1 MRVRLAI
8 VAAAVVTLAGI
19 GAQSAEARALSARP
33 AMTAESH
40 VVSLAALTPALTRDG
55 GGSIADIPWSE
66 RAYTA
71 ATGDSV
77 DVSVSTSYPGADD
90 IGQRWADFFAAL
102 LHGPELALLK
112 VYVAPL
118 DETQS
123 ICGSSAVGCYG
134 DDQLVLVNEPALG
147 FDPEEVARHEYG
159 HHIEKNRLNSPWP
172 AIDWGPKRW
181 ATAAGICARVRSESI
196 FPGDEFLLYR
206 LNPGEAFAETYR
218 FLIDTQLGQTQPAW
232 PLVDR
237 SFYPDQAELDA
248 VAQDVTDPWTG
259 PTSEVFHA
267 RLSGAS
273 VWEKR
278 VATPLDGTIT
288 MSVSGGRG
296 SATRIELLA
305 PDGRKVLAATRSVH
319 GGRLTVGAQV
329 CGQRSVIALVT
340 ASGAPG
346 RHVEVRVSVP

>member
-1 MRVRLAI
+1 MQVRIAI
-8 VAAAVVTLAGI
+8 AAAAVVTLAGI
-19 GAQSAEARALSARP
+19 GGQSAEARGLGASS
-33 AMTAESH
+33 TAATASH
-40 VVSLAALTPALTRDG
+40 LTSLTALTPALTLDG
-55 GGSIADIPWSE
+55 EGSIAAIPWSQ
-66 RAYTA
+66 RVYTA

-77 DVSVSTSYPGADD
+77 DVSVSTSYPAAAD

-102 LHGPELALLK
+102 LHGPELASLK

-159 HHIEKNRLNSPWP
+159 HHIAQNRLNSPWP
-172 AIDWGPKRW
+172 AIDWGPKHW
-181 ATAAGICARVRSESI
+181 ATAADICARVHSGDV

-218 FLIDTQLGQTQPAW
+218 FLMDKEAGQAQPAW

-248 VAQDVTDPWTG
+248 VEQDVTDPWTG
-259 PTSEVFHA
+259 PTTIVFHA
-267 RLSGAS
+267 RLNGAS
-273 VWEKR
+273 VWEKS
-278 VATPLDGTIT
+278 VPTPLDGTMT
-288 MSVSGGRG
+288 LSVAGAGGL
-296 SATRIELLA
+296 ATRVELLA
-305 PDGRKVLAATRSVH
+305 PDGQKVLAAARSLR
-319 GGRLTVGAQV
+319 GGKATAGGQV

-346 RHVEVRVSVP
+346 RHVEVRVSLP